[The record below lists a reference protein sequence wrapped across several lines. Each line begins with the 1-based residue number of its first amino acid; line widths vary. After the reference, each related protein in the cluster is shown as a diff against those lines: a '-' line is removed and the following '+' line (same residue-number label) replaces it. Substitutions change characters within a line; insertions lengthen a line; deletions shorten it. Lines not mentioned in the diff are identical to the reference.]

1 MNTLIPL
8 TTEKPKGRHNPFE
21 WSRLVGVAIIWGTA
35 FILLKTAV
43 TEIPPTTVVMARL
56 WIGTITLFIW
66 MRIRGHTLPRLIGP
80 MDERWKW
87 FMVLGLTG
95 AVAPFAL
102 ISWGQQSLDSALV
115 GILMAFMPL
124 ATAALAH
131 VFVPGE
137 SMTARKFGGFILGF
151 AGVALLMGPDV
162 LTNLGGAHSLAQI
175 AVVSAAVFYAIQS
188 IIARNLPATSPS
200 VSAAGMILCASII
213 ITPLGIYEAWNMPIP
228 SATALLSVLTLGIGA
243 TGLAGIVMMAII
255 RDNGPSFFS
264 MSNYIMPPVAVIVGL
279 LFGEQLGITVWIGF
293 AVILA
298 GLALAQS
305 KGKAR

>member
-1 MNTLIPL
+1 MNILIPP
-8 TTEKPKGRHNPFE
+8 TPEKSKGQHNAFE
-21 WSRLVGVAIIWGTA
+21 WSRLIGVAIIWGTA
-35 FILLKTAV
+35 FILLKTALP
-43 TEIPPTTVVMARL
+43 EIPPTTVVMVRL
-56 WIGTITLFIW
+56 WIGTITLLIW

-80 MDERWKW
+80 MDPRWKW

-95 AVAPFAL
+95 AVIPFVL

-137 SMTARKFGGFILGF
+137 TMTARKFAGFVLGFI
-151 AGVALLMGPDV
+151 GVALLIGPDV
-162 LTNLGGAHSLAQI
+162 LTQLGGAQSMAQI
-175 AVVSAAVFYAIQS
+175 AVVFAAIFYAIQS
-188 IIARNLPATSPS
+188 IIARNIPATKPS
-200 VSAAGMILCASII
+200 VSAAGLVLCASII
-213 ITPLGIYEAWNMPIP
+213 ITPLGLYEAWHLPMPSIK
-228 SATALLSVLTLGIGA
+228 AMLAVLVLGIGA

-279 LFGEQLGITVWIGF
+279 MFGEQLGITVWIGF
-293 AVILA
+293 VVILT

-305 KGKAR
+305 KGKSD